1 MPSAEGAQLAQLVHK
16 KMEEFAG
23 LCAGLDEKTASS
35 APPGRWSPKEIIS
48 HLCGPEGVGI
58 LPGIRAILEQDIPRL
73 DMKAEDPFFTGKR
86 PQMTL
91 AELLREFTT
100 EYGRIADLVAGL
112 SDAQL
117 SRKAH
122 IPLLKETP
130 MGEYPTL
137 AVFVGALAEH
147 HIGFHVDHMREILKA
162 LNVA

>member
-1 MPSAEGAQLAQLVHK
+1 MPSSEGVQLSQVVRKNVEELVK
-16 KMEEFAG
+16 

-58 LPGIRAILEQDIPRL
+58 MPGLRAILEQDIPRL

-100 EYGRIADLVAGL
+100 EYGGIADLVAGL

-122 IPLLKETP
+122 IPLFKETP

-162 LNVA
+162 LNA

>member
-1 MPSAEGAQLAQLVHK
+1 MPSAEGSQLSQVVRKNVEELVK
-16 KMEEFAG
+16 
-23 LCAGLDEKTASS
+23 LCEGLDEKTASS
-35 APPGRWSPKEIIS
+35 APPGRWSPKEIVS
-48 HLCGPEGVGI
+48 HLCGPEGVG
-58 LPGIRAILEQDIPRL
+58 LVPAIQAVVQQETPLLDIKP
-73 DMKAEDPFFTGKR
+73 EDPFFTGKR

-100 EYGRIADLVAGL
+100 EYGRIADIVAGL
-112 SDAQL
+112 SDEQL
-117 SRKAH
+117 ARKAH
-122 IPLLKETP
+122 VPLFKETP